1 MVTRE
6 EIDEQYNQ
14 LLAQRDRLEVLSN
27 QLAER
32 MRQVRQALDALLGT
46 VRDNDML
53 HAPPDV
59 ASSQHARQLRAMQNW
74 ACAPCWCVA
83 RVAKRAM

>member
-1 MVTRE
+1 MVTRA

-32 MRQVRQALDALLGT
+32 MRQVRQELDALLGT

-53 HAPPDV
+53 HAPY
-59 ASSQHARQLRAMQNW
+59 
-74 ACAPCWCVA
+74 
-83 RVAKRAM
+83 